1 VSWLCVHVKAI
12 RSYFIMCGNTT
23 TCNPKGQVDAG
34 EDLEMV
40 KALDSFGMEL
50 ISGMIAVIYRS
61 MSMKLRK

>member
-1 VSWLCVHVKAI
+1 
-12 RSYFIMCGNTT
+12 
-23 TCNPKGQVDAG
+23 VDAG